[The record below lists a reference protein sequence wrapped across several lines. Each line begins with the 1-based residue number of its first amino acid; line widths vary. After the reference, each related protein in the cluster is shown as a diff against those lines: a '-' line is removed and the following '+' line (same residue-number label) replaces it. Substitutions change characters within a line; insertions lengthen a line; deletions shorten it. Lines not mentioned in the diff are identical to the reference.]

1 MLFRYFYTPRGEW
14 LDSPGN
20 RRQSIEIQRPSTD
33 DTVEYSHTADR
44 EFTGLQEEF
53 NYRLFVNNRHGVEP
67 MENVDIEQVLPAG
80 FTYQGMMT
88 GDRLIDTE
96 PELDMS
102 RPDGRVV
109 LRWNLDLAAEQQAE
123 IRFQARSGAT
133 VGAKESW
140 LQVSTEDTEATA
152 LCREIAGPESCRADG
167 YATARIEIRALHTLA
182 PRAVD
187 PLPACWSVDE
197 DLNYRVSFVNNS
209 AREYVD
215 TTLAITLPNSLMF
228 TGNYGGVDAPPEV
241 TQLDQGSVV
250 TWDNLVIA
258 PQTQRDI
265 DMTLDV
271 VSVDTTF
278 VIQVAANSP
287 TGIIPPENQTGS
299 FLIDPCAELERIYL
313 PLTPR

>member
-1 MLFRYFYTPRGEW
+1 
-14 LDSPGN
+14 
-20 RRQSIEIQRPSTD
+20 
-33 DTVEYSHTADR
+33 
-44 EFTGLQEEF
+44 
-53 NYRLFVNNRHGVEP
+53 
-67 MENVDIEQVLPAG
+67 
-80 FTYQGMMT
+80 
-88 GDRLIDTE
+88 
-96 PELDMS
+96 
-102 RPDGRVV
+102 
-109 LRWNLDLAAEQQAE
+109 
-123 IRFQARSGAT
+123 
-133 VGAKESW
+133 
-140 LQVSTEDTEATA
+140 
-152 LCREIAGPESCRADG
+152 
-167 YATARIEIRALHTLA
+167 
-182 PRAVD
+182 
-187 PLPACWSVDE
+187 
-197 DLNYRVSFVNNS
+197 VNNS